1 MKTIQEIQLSGFD
14 EMGEPVIQV
23 MDDRSIHLQFEFMP
37 PSDIDENGIEF
48 FDDFDAQLAKA
59 IGLPVIWDD
68 RERFIIEVPQADTID
83 KIRHFIENYR
93 WILWPKICYNTS

>member
-1 MKTIQEIQLSGFD
+1 MKTTQEIQLSGFD

-48 FDDFDAQLAKA
+48 FDDFDAQLSSA

-68 RERFIIEVPQADTID
+68 RERFIIEIPQPDTID

-93 WILWPKICYNTS
+93 